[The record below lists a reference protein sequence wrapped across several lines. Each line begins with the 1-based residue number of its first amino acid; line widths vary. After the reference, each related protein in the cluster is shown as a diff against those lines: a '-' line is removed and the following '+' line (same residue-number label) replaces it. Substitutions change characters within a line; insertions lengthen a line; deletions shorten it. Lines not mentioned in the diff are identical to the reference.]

1 MPPPDSTHTS
11 SRRAIAGASLVVF
24 TSSAFIMTLEI
35 VAARLVAQ
43 HLGVS
48 LYTWTAVI
56 GVVLAGIAVG
66 NYVGGKLADLY
77 PPRAL
82 LTTLFLLASMS
93 SLSVLFVVDWMGSW
107 ERPEVISWPLW
118 ILRNRRPHVSCPG
131 NHHGHDLARG
141 SQAGSRSA
149 T

>member
-48 LYTWTAVI
+48 LYT
-56 GVVLAGIAVG
+56 
-66 NYVGGKLADLY
+66 
-77 PPRAL
+77 
-82 LTTLFLLASMS
+82 
-93 SLSVLFVVDWMGSW
+93 
-107 ERPEVISWPLW
+107 
-118 ILRNRRPHVSCPG
+118 
-131 NHHGHDLARG
+131 
-141 SQAGSRSA
+141 
-149 T
+149 